1 MSTHTQEIDYDACD
15 VGDGGFFDV
24 YRTTTR
30 TAAKLHR
37 CYECDGVILPGDRY
51 EVATM
56 LYEGWWDTCRSCLA
70 CVEGEIHGFLDDGL
84 GPAPDYIVRGSYFG
98 SWFSG
103 QGDWHARIF
112 LPLSSSAQPVGLMKG
127 RFADPPTSSGVGHF
141 KGEWH
146 LRQ

>member
-70 CVEGEIHGFLDDGL
+70 CVEGPMAFVRRNCGGVLHGGVVDHLAVLHSEYGFRAG
-84 GPAPDYIVRGSYFG
+84 VRFRVGR
-98 SWFSG
+98 WLVEARRR
-103 QGDWHARIF
+103 GDAARRDA
-112 LPLSSSAQPVGLMKG
+112 LAALE
-127 RFADPPTSSGVGHF
+127 R
-141 KGEWH
+141 GE
-146 LRQ
+146 